1 MVKIHEH
8 IIEVTNP
15 HDDLA
20 DVLNVSM
27 LWRQLEHFAR
37 HPSDYVEAMKKSV
50 VHEHFDGDQLVLER
64 ELHFGGVT
72 VMETVRFDNGQSVIS
87 DVQKS
92 ENYPASRFTISLEAP
107 AQEGYYFLRF
117 IYEEDTDKAPEENI
131 YLQLRK
137 QAYEQKDRD
146 LVDMIRQ
153 NARSLKPVH

>member
-1 MVKIHEH
+1 MIKIHEH

-15 HDDLA
+15 YDDLA
-20 DVLNVSM
+20 DALDTST

-50 VHEHFDGDQLVLER
+50 VHEHFEGNQLVLKR
-64 ELHFGGVT
+64 ELDFGGLT
-72 VMETVRFDNGQSVIS
+72 VADTVRFDEGKSVIT
-87 DVQKS
+87 DVQQSK
-92 ENYPASRFTISLEAP
+92 EFPASRFTISLESP
-107 AQEGYYFLRF
+107 AQEGCYFLRF
-117 IYEEDTDKAPEENI
+117 IYEEDVAQAPQEDI

-153 NARSLKPVH
+153 NAQNLKPLH

>member
-1 MVKIHEH
+1 MIKIHEH

-15 HDDLA
+15 HDELA
-20 DVLNVSM
+20 DVLDTSM

-50 VHEHFDGDQLVLER
+50 IHEHWDDNQLVLKR
-64 ELHFGGVT
+64 VLDFGGLT
-72 VMETVRFDNGQSVIS
+72 VVDTVHFDNGQSVIT

-92 ENYPASRFTISLEAP
+92 EDFPASRFTISLESP
-107 AQEGYYFLRF
+107 TQDGHYFLRF
-117 IYEEDTDKAPEENI
+117 IYEEDIANAPEEDI